1 MAGRKSGDGDMVL
14 GGRHLIG
21 IFAFLVVILGV
32 VFTLGY
38 LLGRSQYDVQLNP
51 SVEAAIRQ
59 VDKIAGK
66 IEQPEKA
73 APASRP
79 PAVRDSAEP
88 AHPTDWDFYHSN
100 EEPKTPERLE
110 EPPKPVASKPK
121 PAAAPQAQA
130 ELKPVEPK
138 ASAAPVPAKPTTTPV
153 PAKSEATPAKAAVP
167 PAKVTPAP
175 APTKN
180 GASFRPGVPL
190 NTPPIPAGATVLQ
203 VAALVREADAL
214 ALAQALQ
221 QKKFPAFVLTPGD
234 DHFYRVQ
241 VGPYGDAQSAT
252 AARRALENQGFKSII
267 KR

>member
-1 MAGRKSGDGDMVL
+1 MAGRKGGDGDMVL

-51 SVEAAIRQ
+51 SVEAAIRK
-59 VDKIAGK
+59 VDKLAGK
-66 IEQPEKA
+66 EEKPEKA
-73 APASRP
+73 ASASQPRD
-79 PAVRDSAEP
+79 AGDSAET
-88 AHPTDWDFYHSN
+88 AVNHPTDWDFYHSN

-110 EPPKPVASKPK
+110 EPPKPVANKPK
-121 PAAAPQAQA
+121 PAAAPA
-130 ELKPVEPK
+130 ELKPVEPR
-138 ASAAPVPAKPTTTPV
+138 ASAAPI
-153 PAKSEATPAKAAVP
+153 PAKSAVTPAKTPATPAKTDVAATKPVL
-167 PAKVTPAP
+167 
-175 APTKN
+175 PTKN
-180 GASFRPGVPL
+180 NGSSRPVAL
-190 NTPPIPAGATVLQ
+190 NTPQIPKGATVLQ

-241 VGPYGDAQSAT
+241 VGPYSDVPSAT
-252 AARRALENQGFKSII
+252 AARHALESQGFKSIV

>member
-1 MAGRKSGDGDMVL
+1 MVL

-38 LLGRSQYDVQLNP
+38 LLGRSQYDAQLNP

-59 VDKIAGK
+59 VDKLTGRSEK
-66 IEQPEKA
+66 PEKA
-73 APASRP
+73 APASKTS
-79 PAVRDSAEP
+79 AGDDSAET
-88 AHPTDWDFYHSN
+88 AANHPTDWDFYHSN
-100 EEPKTPERLE
+100 EEPKVPERLE
-110 EPPKPVASKPK
+110 TPPKPVAGKPK
-121 PAAAPQAQA
+121 PAAAPAT
-130 ELKPVEPK
+130 LKSAEPK
-138 ASAAPVPAKPTTTPV
+138 AGAAPIPSKTEVTSAKTPAAPVKVEVPV
-153 PAKSEATPAKAAVP
+153 KTPAAA
-167 PAKVTPAP
+167 AKN
-175 APTKN
+175 N
-180 GASFRPGVPL
+180 GSSRPVAL
-190 NTPPIPAGATVLQ
+190 NTPPIPKGATVLQ

-241 VGPYGDAQSAT
+241 VGPYGDPQSANT
-252 AARRALENQGFKSII
+252 ARHALETQGFKSIV